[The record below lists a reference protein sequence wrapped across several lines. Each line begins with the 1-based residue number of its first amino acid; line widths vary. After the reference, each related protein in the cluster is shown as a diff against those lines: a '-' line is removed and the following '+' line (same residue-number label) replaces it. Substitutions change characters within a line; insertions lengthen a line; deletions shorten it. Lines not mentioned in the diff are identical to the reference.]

1 MGDVGL
7 ISRMKTAHPLLLI
20 TCGILTLSPPA
31 RALEIR
37 TWTSLTGKSIEA
49 EYVRAD
55 GEKIVLKDKDGRE
68 MVVKRAELSQ
78 GDLRYIAEVAPK
90 SSTPLLGEKP
100 VKPGATPNPAK
111 EAKIDQKTF
120 KPRTDRFK
128 LPESTYNILE
138 TPHFL
143 IMYPDKIEAADLGE
157 TAERVWL
164 DMTFFH
170 PGFSQKFKDRKMAV
184 FLVEQEYDYE
194 KIGKWYADMI
204 RKSEQPNADRI
215 ADGLM
220 ATWKQAAAANLQ
232 MTQEVADEYGVL
244 RYARVFRTSTGSGSA
259 KREKVKGVFVPFRVH
274 CLAQDM
280 MNIHTG
286 GVSGFGSKGL
296 FAIQTGHAY
305 FKEILI
311 TGRSETSMLREA
323 GTGHEVSSTGGFDS
337 TKNWADELKKLLRR
351 DKDLKPSIEALYN
364 TNLASAKPEMNVLA
378 YSFSRYL
385 QSNTDRMAKYAELL
399 EKIDTGSQI
408 PEPVDLAKIYG
419 FADVASMQA
428 DWIAYLNSSSF
439 K

>member
-1 MGDVGL
+1 
-7 ISRMKTAHPLLLI
+7 MKTAHPLLLI
-20 TCGILTLSPPA
+20 TCGLLSLSLPLQ
-31 RALEIR
+31 ALEIR
-37 TWTSLTGKSIEA
+37 TWTSLSGKSIEA
-49 EYVRAD
+49 EYVRID
-55 GEKIVLKDKDGRE
+55 GDKIVLKDKDGRE

-78 GDLRYIAEVAPK
+78 GDLRYIEEVAPK

>member
-1 MGDVGL
+1 
-7 ISRMKTAHPLLLI
+7 MKSPHPFLLI
-20 TCGILTLSPPA
+20 TCGILSFGLPA
-31 RALEIR
+31 EALEIR
-37 TWTSLTGKSIEA
+37 TWTSLSGKSIEA
-49 EYVRAD
+49 EYVRID
-55 GEKIVLKDKDGRE
+55 GDKIVLKDKDGRE

-78 GDLRYIAEVAPK
+78 GDLRYIEEVAPK

-100 VKPGATPNPAK
+100 VKPGVTPNPAK

-128 LPESTYNILE
+128 LPESSYNILE

-184 FLVEQEYDYE
+184 FLVEQQYDYE

-204 RKSEQPNADRI
+204 RKSGQPNADRV

-220 ATWKQAAAANLQ
+220 ATWKPAASANLQ

-296 FAIQTGHAY
+296 FAIETGHAY
-305 FKEILI
+305 YKEILI

-323 GTGHEVSSTGGFDS
+323 GSGHEVSSTGGFDS
-337 TKNWADELKKLLRR
+337 NKNWADELKKLMRR
-351 DKDLKPSIEALYN
+351 DKVKPSIEELYN